1 MSEHSR
7 ILEQYEKMFKDG
19 SAYKP
24 IRLSQPQP
32 SMAEAGGAKPRPEPS
47 NIPLGEQI
55 DKDVFMDDQNNDYTE
70 FDNTME
76 EKINKLKEAHN
87 INSNNNNS
95 NVNVQSNVI
104 EKLISRIELLE
115 KGVSLV
121 METQTKLLREGK

>member
-32 SMAEAGGAKPRPEPS
+32 SMAEAGGAGNPEPT
-47 NIPLGEQI
+47 NIPLGEQVER
-55 DKDVFMDDQNNDYTE
+55 DVFMNDQNNDYTE

-87 INSNNNNS
+87 INSNNNTS

>member
-1 MSEHSR
+1 
-7 ILEQYEKMFKDG
+7 MFEDG

-32 SMAEAGGAKPRPEPS
+32 SMAEVEGAKPEPS
-47 NIPLGEQI
+47 NIPLGEQV
-55 DKDVFMDDQNNDYTE
+55 DKDVFMDNQNSDYTE

-76 EKINKLKEAHN
+76 ERINKLKEAN
-87 INSNNNNS
+87 DNTNTNTS

-104 EKLISRIELLE
+104 EKLIRRIELLE

-121 METQTKLLREGK
+121 METQTKLLKEGK

>member
-7 ILEQYEKMFKDG
+7 ILEKYEKMFEDG

-24 IRLSQPQP
+24 IRLAQPQP
-32 SMAEAGGAKPRPEPS
+32 SMAEVEGAKPEPS
-47 NIPLGEQI
+47 NIPLGEQV
-55 DKDVFMDDQNNDYTE
+55 DKDVFMDNQNSDYTE

-76 EKINKLKEAHN
+76 ERINKLKEAN
-87 INSNNNNS
+87 DNTNTNTS

-104 EKLISRIELLE
+104 EKLIRRIELLE

-121 METQTKLLREGK
+121 METQTKLLKEGK